1 MSENIPK
8 HEKFKLY
15 FDNWFSTLQLLLKLE
30 STGIMKSATFDPIQL
45 KGDSL
50 IFDKVFQR
58 RVTNIILIARVTL
71 TLDCKCP

>member
-30 STGIMKSATFDPIQL
+30 STGIMNLQPSIL
-45 KGDSL
+45 
-50 IFDKVFQR
+50 
-58 RVTNIILIARVTL
+58 TN
-71 TLDCKCP
+71 